1 MAEATCGIAASY
13 ACCALCKILSDL
25 GAPSMCLTMALL
37 QLEANDSAS
46 CIPLSEE
53 EADAIEFLC

>member
-1 MAEATCGIAASY
+1 MY
-13 ACCALCKILSDL
+13 
-25 GAPSMCLTMALL
+25 LTMELL

-53 EADAIEFLC
+53 AGSRCD

>member
-1 MAEATCGIAASY
+1 MYLIME
-13 ACCALCKILSDL
+13 
-25 GAPSMCLTMALL
+25 LL

-53 EADAIEFLC
+53 AGSRCD